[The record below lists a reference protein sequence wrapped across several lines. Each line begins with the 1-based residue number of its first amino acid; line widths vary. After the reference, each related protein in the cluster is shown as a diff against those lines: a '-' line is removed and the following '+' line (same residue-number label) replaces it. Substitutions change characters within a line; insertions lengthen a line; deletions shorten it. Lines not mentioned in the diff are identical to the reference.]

1 MKTYN
6 KEDII
11 EDYRNLQLQFPDKTI
26 TRSEYRKFGEYSTSL
41 IEKLFGSW
49 TNFIHDVGY
58 VTKVNRHEIEKNSN
72 SQIIIISSIIDGLE
86 INEEVL
92 NSLITCAKWN
102 NAELYL
108 FWTRSPKK
116 GKYGLSLELYN
127 KVKDYLVTK
136 LNFVDKTIIAEDLSI
151 NYNSKNPLV
160 NLEKLNKNSRIFIVP
175 HPKQYHKMAPNDTNT
190 EPRQIWSTG
199 TISKLEYSNTVS
211 GRLDS
216 KNITFGALLLE
227 YDLDTNNYLS
237 RNLIYKEN
245 YIGDKQYAYFSNN
258 TVTMLNNVSA
268 MVLGDI
274 HFPEHDER
282 VLEKTIYLIEQCNP
296 KMVFLH
302 DVFSLNSINHH
313 ELNKPITR
321 ILKQTEF
328 TTSLEVE
335 LSHDI
340 YLLKYWFLDRF
351 PDIDFYVVSSNHDNF
366 LIKWLDSGDFLK
378 DKVNCKIG
386 CEMAARLLNNKN
398 PIAEL
403 IDTSYQN
410 IIFLS
415 EKDTIQPV
423 IGIECA
429 NHGHVGIAGSRGNI
443 NAYNK
448 TYEQAVIGHTHSS
461 KIQEGTVTVGTNSLL
476 ELTYTNTI
484 MDWSHANAII
494 FPNSSIQLILMD

>member
-49 TNFIHDVGY
+49 TNFVHDVGY
-58 VTKVNRHEIEKNSN
+58 IAKVNRYEIEKDFCD
-72 SQIIIISSIIDGLE
+72 QRIIISSIIDGLD
-86 INEEVL
+86 INEEAL

-136 LNFVDKTIIAEDLSI
+136 LNFADETIVAEDLSI
-151 NYNSKNPLV
+151 PYTSKNPLM
-160 NLEKLNKNSRIFIVP
+160 NLEKLNKHSHIFIVP

-211 GRLDS
+211 GKLDS
-216 KNITFGALLLE
+216 KNITLGGLYLE
-227 YDLDTNNYLS
+227 YDLDTNNYLP

-245 YIGDKQYAYFSNN
+245 YIGDKQFAYYAND
-258 TVTMLNNVSA
+258 TVEILSDVPA

-282 VLEKTIYLIEQCNP
+282 VLEKTIKLIEQCNP
-296 KMVFLH
+296 KIVFLH

-321 ILKQTEF
+321 ILRQTKF

-335 LSHDI
+335 LKHDV
-340 YLLKYWFLDRF
+340 YLLKHWFLDRF
-351 PDIDFYVVSSNHDNF
+351 PNIDFYIVASNHDNF
-366 LIKWLDSGDFLK
+366 LMKWLDSGDFLK
-378 DKVNCKIG
+378 DKDNCKIG
-386 CEMAARLLNNKN
+386 CEMAAKLLNDQN
-398 PIAEL
+398 PIASL
-403 IDTSYQN
+403 FDSSYQN
-410 IIFLS
+410 IKFLR
-415 EKDTIQPV
+415 EKDTYQPV
-423 IGIECA
+423 VGIECA
-429 NHGHVGIAGSRGNI
+429 NHGHIGIAGSRGNI

-494 FPNSSIQLILMD
+494 FLNSSIQLVLMD

>member
-11 EDYRNLQLQFPDKTI
+11 EDFRNLQLQFPDKTV
-26 TRSEYRKFGEYSTSL
+26 TRSEYRKDGQYSTSL

-49 TNFIHDVGY
+49 TNFVKEAGII
-58 VTKVNRHEIEKNSN
+58 TEVNRYSIEKEVTSDR
-72 SQIIIISSIIDGLE
+72 IIISSIIDGID
-86 INEEVL
+86 INEEAL
-92 NSLITCAKWN
+92 DSLITCAKWN

-108 FWTRSPKK
+108 FWTRSSKK
-116 GKYGLSLELYN
+116 GKYGLSTEIYD
-127 KVKDYLVTK
+127 KVKDYLVTELK
-136 LNFVDKTIIAEDLSI
+136 FADERIVAEDLSI
-151 NYNSKNPLV
+151 PYTSKNPLM
-160 NLEKLNKNSRIFIVP
+160 NLEKLNKKSLIFIVP

-199 TISKLEYSNTVS
+199 TISKLEYANTVS

-216 KNITFGALLLE
+216 KNITFGGLYLE
-227 YDLDTNNYLS
+227 YDLDTNKYLT

-245 YIGDKQYAYFSNN
+245 YIGDKQYVYFANN
-258 TVTMLNNVSA
+258 NVAMLNSVQA

-282 VLEKTIYLIEQCNP
+282 VLEKTIKLIEQCNP

-313 ELNKPITR
+313 ELSKPITR
-321 ILKQTEF
+321 ILRQTEY
-328 TTSLEVE
+328 TVSLETE
-335 LSHDI
+335 LNHDI
-340 YLLKYWFLDRF
+340 YLLKHWFLDRF
-351 PDIDFYVVSSNHDNF
+351 PNTLFFVVSSNHDNF
-366 LIKWLDSGDFLK
+366 LMKWLDSGDFLK
-378 DKVNCKIG
+378 DKDNCTIG
-386 CEMAARLLNNKN
+386 CKLAAKILNNQN
-398 PIAEL
+398 PIAEM
-403 IDTSYQN
+403 IDSSYQN
-410 IIFLS
+410 IAFLS

-423 IGIECA
+423 PGIECA
-429 NHGHVGIAGSRGNI
+429 NHGHIGIAGSRGNI

-494 FPNSSIQLILMD
+494 FPNSSIQLVLMD